1 MNFRNTLGAVAGFAL
16 LASAPLAVAQDD
28 AQTTRYYW
36 DLTDIFPSEQAW
48 EEARLAV
55 EARVEAH
62 WRTGVEMEALTAASV
77 AALTI
82 YDMCKAMDRGMVVKE
97 VLLLSKSGGKS
108 GDWTRSA

>member
-55 EARVEAH
+55 EARVEALESL
-62 WRTGVEMEALTAASV
+62 RGTLGNSPR
-77 AALTI
+77 
-82 YDMCKAMDRGMVVKE
+82 AMLRGF
-97 VLLLSKSGGKS
+97 LS
-108 GDWTRSA
+108 TPA